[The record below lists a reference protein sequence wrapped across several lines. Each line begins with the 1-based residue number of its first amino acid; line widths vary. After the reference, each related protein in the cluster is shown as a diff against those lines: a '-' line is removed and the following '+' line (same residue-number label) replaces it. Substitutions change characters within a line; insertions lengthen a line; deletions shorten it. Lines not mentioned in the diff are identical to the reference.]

1 MYVSS
6 TRQESLTGR
15 AYRFQRFSNSGT
27 YRWTHRKMVV
37 WLKAMPRSAIIWT
50 RSREL
55 KLECEVPP
63 HAQDDDFPVEVPPLE
78 KLSRRT
84 RFHHARRYDFTPL
97 FSSVCT
103 RTPWRSTAAIDR
115 CNIST
120 TFWNRI
126 IGRSNA
132 AYAQASIFG
141 HSQGAWRTIAG
152 YEAIHMIRKGQAWG
166 SAACAKVGLLHASF
180 WACSLRPS

>member
-103 RTPWRSTAAIDR
+103 RTGCIR
-115 CNIST
+115 
-120 TFWNRI
+120 
-126 IGRSNA
+126 
-132 AYAQASIFG
+132 AYAKDKPRIVYA
-141 HSQGAWRTIAG
+141 
-152 YEAIHMIRKGQAWG
+152 
-166 SAACAKVGLLHASF
+166 V
-180 WACSLRPS
+180 

>member
-103 RTPWRSTAAIDR
+103 RTS
-115 CNIST
+115 SVG
-120 TFWNRI
+120 
-126 IGRSNA
+126 GRSLGGTR
-132 AYAQASIFG
+132 AYSL
-141 HSQGAWRTIAG
+141 
-152 YEAIHMIRKGQAWG
+152 
-166 SAACAKVGLLHASF
+166 GLALSF
-180 WACSLRPS
+180 DN